1 MVDITNA
8 GNKIIC
14 HYPSHTATID
24 EQMNRFKGRSED
36 KYKMNN
42 KPITCGYKWF
52 SIVDAKTK
60 FLWHML
66 PYGRKH
72 TTAGTILTVKYLVES
87 LPKRDELSYYVGMD
101 NYFTH
106 VGALKHCIAA
116 GVHVV
121 GTARGRRG

>member
-14 HYPSHTATID
+14 HYPSHTVTID
-24 EQMNRFKGRSED
+24 EQMNRFKGRSEN

-60 FLWHML
+60 FL
-66 PYGRKH
+66 
-72 TTAGTILTVKYLVES
+72 
-87 LPKRDELSYYVGMD
+87 
-101 NYFTH
+101 
-106 VGALKHCIAA
+106 
-116 GVHVV
+116 
-121 GTARGRRG
+121 